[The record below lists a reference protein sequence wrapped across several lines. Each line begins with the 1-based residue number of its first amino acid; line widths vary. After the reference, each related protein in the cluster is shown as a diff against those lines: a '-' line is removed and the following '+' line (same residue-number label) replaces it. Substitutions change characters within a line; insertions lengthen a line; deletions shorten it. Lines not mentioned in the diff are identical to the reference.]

1 MIKQAI
7 EANVQATVEER
18 NSVLAQLQNIYDAA
32 IGQLDHDRSNAQVDK
47 TASFNLQTIQ
57 GLDVHPVKTG
67 GRKTINQDI
76 ARVTHLVQNYR
87 KVSDRNKADALK
99 AITALK
105 LQMDEELKQHALML
119 MLMRF

>member
-57 GLDVHPVKTG
+57 GLDVHPVKN
-67 GRKTINQDI
+67 RRPKNNQPRYCTCY
-76 ARVTHLVQNYR
+76 AFST
-87 KVSDRNKADALK
+87 
-99 AITALK
+99 K
-105 LQMDEELKQHALML
+105 LSKSK
-119 MLMRF
+119 

>member
-1 MIKQAI
+1 LNDKKQAI

-18 NSVLAQLQNIYDAA
+18 NSVLAQLQNIYDSA

-47 TASFNLQTIQ
+47 TASFNLKTIQ
-57 GLDVHPVKTG
+57 GLDVHPVKKPEAE
-67 GRKTINQDI
+67 KTINQDI
-76 ARVTHLVQNYR
+76 ARVTHLVHNYR

-105 LQMDEELKQHALML
+105 LQMDEELKTA
-119 MLMRF
+119 

>member
-47 TASFNLQTIQ
+47 NSI
-57 GLDVHPVKTG
+57 
-67 GRKTINQDI
+67 I
-76 ARVTHLVQNYR
+76 
-87 KVSDRNKADALK
+87 
-99 AITALK
+99 
-105 LQMDEELKQHALML
+105 
-119 MLMRF
+119 